1 MNMNLRRIKNQI
13 VNDLA
18 TYIPELQESQFSFS
32 ITQLKSRKNLVYEIN
47 FEKKPK
53 NAPKNLIIKLFRT
66 GYSKNEHDILKKLHT
81 QNLLVPKILYH
92 EDPYLLLEKVEGVN
106 LCDFIN
112 GILVEA
118 NQLNDLNQEVKDN
131 VIRAVKNL
139 AGWMATFHAI
149 NLIEKRNISEILVLN
164 KGDTRLRDFI
174 FNEKRNTIYGV
185 DFEEAHVG
193 NHIED
198 LAWIC
203 CSLLD
208 TSPGIF
214 EIPEPYHKIELI
226 NLFLREYYNRNEDF
240 HFSFNYFA
248 EKLIEYLNLVI
259 ERRPNLE
266 IGPLRKQNILRKIS
280 KGI

>member
-1 MNMNLRRIKNQI
+1 MNLHRIKNQI
-13 VNDLA
+13 VKYLA

-53 NAPKNLIIKLFRT
+53 NVPKNVILKLFRT
-66 GYSKNEHDILKKLHT
+66 EYWKNELDTLKKLQA
-81 QNLLVPKILYH
+81 QNLLVPKILYY
-92 EDPYLLLEKVEGVN
+92 EDSYLLLEKIEGVN
-106 LCDFIN
+106 LCDYIN
-112 GILVEA
+112 RPLVRS
-118 NQLNDLNQEVKDN
+118 NQLNDLNLDLKEN
-131 VIRAVKNL
+131 VLKAIKAL
-139 AGWMATFHAI
+139 AGWIATFHAK
-149 NLIEKRNISEILVLN
+149 NLIEKRSISEILVLN

-174 FNEKRNTIYGV
+174 FNEKQNTIYGV
-185 DFEEAHVG
+185 DFEETYVG
-193 NHIED
+193 NHVDD

-214 EIPEPYHKIELI
+214 ELSEPYHKIELI
-226 NLFLREYYNRNEDF
+226 NLFLREYYNRNDDF
-240 HFSFNYFA
+240 YFSFNYFA

>member
-1 MNMNLRRIKNQI
+1 MNLHRIKNQI
-13 VNDLA
+13 VKYLA

-53 NAPKNLIIKLFRT
+53 NVPKNVILKLFRT
-66 GYSKNEHDILKKLHT
+66 EYWKNELDTLKKLQA
-81 QNLLVPKILYH
+81 QNLLVPKILYY
-92 EDPYLLLEKVEGVN
+92 EDSYLLLEKIEGVN
-106 LCDFIN
+106 LCDYIN
-112 GILVEA
+112 RPLVRS
-118 NQLNDLNQEVKDN
+118 NQLNDLNLDLKEN
-131 VIRAVKNL
+131 VLKAIKAL
-139 AGWMATFHAI
+139 AGWIATFHAK
-149 NLIEKRNISEILVLN
+149 NLIEKRSISEILVLN

-174 FNEKRNTIYGV
+174 FNEKQNTIYGV
-185 DFEEAHVG
+185 DFEETYVG
-193 NHIED
+193 NHVDD

-203 CSLLD
+203 CSLLG

-214 EIPEPYHKIELI
+214 ELSEPYHKIELI
-226 NLFLREYYNRNEDF
+226 NLFLREYYNRNDDF
-240 HFSFNYFA
+240 YFSFNYFA